1 MPPKHVQTVRQLIYW
16 QYAELIA
23 KAAGFERNYAFIT
36 SRYKKLVSGEMK
48 WSSSLRDHLKEL
60 EKGKICAYCG
70 SATGLS
76 ADHIIPVSRAG
87 IDPRITKLLES
98 ADNSVC
104 ACKKCN
110 SSKGDKDVFE
120 WYGQQRVNE
129 IPKLV
134 LSKFLKLTYDLHET
148 QGTLDLKDP
157 NMDGVL
163 DIYDLGVV
171 ITHLISK
178 MSEIA
183 KEGGGPPA
191 PSKVRR
197 KPNHPRT

>member
-23 KAAGFERNYAFIT
+23 KAAGFERNYGFIT
-36 SRYKKLVSGEMK
+36 SRYKKLISGEMK
-48 WSSSLRDHLKEL
+48 WSSSLRDRLKEL
-60 EKGKICAYCG
+60 EKGKVCAYCG
-70 SATGLS
+70 STAGLS
-76 ADHIIPVSRAG
+76 VDHIIPVSRGG

-120 WYGQQRVNE
+120 WYGHERVDE
-129 IPKLV
+129 IPQLV
-134 LSKFLKLTYDLHET
+134 LSKFLKLAYAVHEI

-157 NMDGVL
+157 NMDGIL

-178 MSEIA
+178 MSEEA
-183 KEGGGPPA
+183 KKAAGPP
-191 PSKVRR
+191 PRSRVRG
-197 KPNHPRT
+197 KPAA